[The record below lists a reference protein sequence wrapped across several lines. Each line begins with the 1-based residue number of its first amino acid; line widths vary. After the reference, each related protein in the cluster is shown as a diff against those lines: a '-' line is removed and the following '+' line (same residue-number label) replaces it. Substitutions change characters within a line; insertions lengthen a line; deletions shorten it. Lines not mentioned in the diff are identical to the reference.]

1 MTITNSIHSF
11 KYAWSPFILH
21 DVIYEIIH
29 VGDIRNDVFV
39 SLERG
44 EFERGT
50 KYAFRCKIILPSV
63 YTWLYNNDDFKWIHF
78 IYMQIAITEHTI
90 YRVLCVHDN
99 RPFLNYAPNF
109 RITPNRGLVLICY
122 RNITI

>member
-50 KYAFRCKIILPSV
+50 KYAVIFLVVKLYYHRFTHGYIIMTISSEYIS
-63 YTWLYNNDDFKWIHF
+63 YTCNNRTYYI
-78 IYMQIAITEHTI
+78 
-90 YRVLCVHDN
+90 
-99 RPFLNYAPNF
+99 
-109 RITPNRGLVLICY
+109 
-122 RNITI
+122 